1 MGPVTGYP
9 PRWWLR
15 PRRSSPG
22 PPRRFGRPTPR
33 LHAPATQGS
42 SLPPGSRDRRAAR
55 PGPAQCPAL
64 AASPGV
70 PTTSLF
76 RAAAPAAQGSRRRQ
90 ESYRLPVQRRA
101 AAACARL
108 GFPKAALAA
117 CSPPSRPRR
126 ILRSPCWRAAISD
139 LCRRNL
145 PKCAAPEMAEPRR
158 WRAWGPGLGGRGPK
172 GRGEGFCGSSDRVR
186 RASEASDPSAGLA
199 GVRERRRRGLWEP
212 PVGKKR
218 GPASL
223 GRQTRLLPVL
233 QLSEKPLQGVQSES
247 SPPVLERVPTPEPQP
262 LNFRSKT
269 KAVPTEKAFFNELTV
284 SKRSG
289 AGKH

>member
-9 PRWWLR
+9 PRWRLR
-15 PRRSSPG
+15 PRRSFPG
-22 PPRRFGRPTPR
+22 PPRRLGRPTPR

-42 SLPPGSRDRRAAR
+42 SLPPGSRDPRAAR
-55 PGPAQCPAL
+55 PGPARCPAL
-64 AASPGV
+64 AAGPGV

-108 GFPKAALAA
+108 GFPKAALSA

-145 PKCAAPEMAEPRR
+145 PKCAAPEMAEPQRS
-158 WRAWGPGLGGRGPK
+158 RAWGPGGGGAGAGGAGRGLPRLRRLRPKSLGGLGPLSRARQ
-172 GRGEGFCGSSDRVR
+172 GPRAAAPGIVGAARGEEARACLSRPSDPPSTSAPTLRKTSPGGAER
-186 RASEASDPSAGLA
+186 KLSADPGTRSDSRASAIE
-199 GVRERRRRGLWEP
+199 
-212 PVGKKR
+212 
-218 GPASL
+218 
-223 GRQTRLLPVL
+223 L
-233 QLSEKPLQGVQSES
+233 QV
-247 SPPVLERVPTPEPQP
+247 
-262 LNFRSKT
+262 
-269 KAVPTEKAFFNELTV
+269 
-284 SKRSG
+284 
-289 AGKH
+289 

>member
-9 PRWWLR
+9 PRWCLR

-22 PPRRFGRPTPR
+22 PPRRLGRPTPR

-42 SLPPGSRDRRAAR
+42 SSPPGSRDPRAAR
-55 PGPAQCPAL
+55 PGPARCPAL
-64 AASPGV
+64 AAGPGV

-76 RAAAPAAQGSRRRQ
+76 RAAAPAARGSLRRRQ
-90 ESYRLPVQRRA
+90 ESYRLPVQRLA

-158 WRAWGPGLGGRGPK
+158 SRAWGPGVGGRGQK
-172 GRGEGFCGSSDRVR
+172 GRGEGFSGPADRAR
-186 RASEASDPSAGLA
+186 RASEASDPRSRARQGPRAAAPGIVGAAGGEEAWACLS
-199 GVRERRRRGLWEP
+199 RPSDP
-212 PVGKKR
+212 P
-218 GPASL
+218 PASAP
-223 GRQTRLLPVL
+223 T
-233 QLSEKPLQGVQSES
+233 LSRKPLRGVQSQS
-247 SPPVLERVPTPEPQP
+247 SPPVLERVPTPEPQT

-269 KAVPTEKAFFNELTV
+269 KLSPQ
-284 SKRSG
+284 KRPS
-289 AGKH
+289 